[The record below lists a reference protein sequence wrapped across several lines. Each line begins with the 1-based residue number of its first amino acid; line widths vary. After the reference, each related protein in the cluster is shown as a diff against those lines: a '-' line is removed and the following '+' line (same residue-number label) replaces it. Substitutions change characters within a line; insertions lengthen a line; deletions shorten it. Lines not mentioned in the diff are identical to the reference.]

1 MLWKRRFCLSRPLKS
16 LRISPESDTSRYVNL
31 QVVDSKGNEG
41 IVGINHANHARPSQ
55 GEAWHK
61 RPPAGGG
68 GLGPSSASQSV
79 WVLPQRAP
87 ARVPRRKL
95 IRSSGG
101 RGTGKLNRAKRTDVA
116 SAARGG
122 EGGGLPLPW
131 KFHRAGVA
139 PGCGCRRLAG
149 ILGWG

>member
-68 GLGPSSASQSV
+68 GLGPPACAISV
-79 WVLPQRAP
+79 WVPPHHPP
-87 ARVPRRKL
+87 AGVSGKKL
-95 IRSSGG
+95 IRS
-101 RGTGKLNRAKRTDVA
+101 VV
-116 SAARGG
+116 
-122 EGGGLPLPW
+122 GGLGEAHP
-131 KFHRAGVA
+131 
-139 PGCGCRRLAG
+139 
-149 ILGWG
+149 